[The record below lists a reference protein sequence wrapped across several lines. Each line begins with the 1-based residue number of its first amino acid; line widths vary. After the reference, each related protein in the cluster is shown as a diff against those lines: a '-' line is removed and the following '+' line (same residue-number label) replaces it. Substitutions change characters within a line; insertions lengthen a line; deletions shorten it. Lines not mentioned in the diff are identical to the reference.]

1 MIHVEADK
9 SKQLLLMSFSERV
22 GADEMK
28 NCLEQTRSSLVDMQP
43 GFRLLTDL
51 TSLEFMDSSCADY
64 IEQIM
69 DLCSAKG
76 VHSIVRVVP
85 DSKKDIGFNIMS
97 LFHHGTDVR
106 TMTHESLV
114 DAIQS
119 FSVS

>member
-9 SKQLLLMSFSERV
+9 SKQLLMMSFSERV
-22 GADEMK
+22 GKDEMI
-28 NCLEQTRSSLVDMQP
+28 NCVEQTRSSLVDMRP

-51 TSLEFMDSSCADY
+51 SNLEFMDSACADY
-64 IEQIM
+64 IGQIM
-69 DLCSAKG
+69 DLCDAKG
-76 VHSIVRVVP
+76 VHAIARVVP

-97 LFHHGTDVR
+97 LFHHGSGVH

-119 FSVS
+119 LSA